1 MVYSDKKA
9 AGTIISQEPAA
20 GSRVEKGATV
30 KVVISLGKEELTVP
44 DLTGWTEAH
53 ARLYLEALG
62 FRVGE
67 SIDRLV
73 SEHPYGT
80 VDSTDLETGS
90 KVKPGTTICLY
101 ISKQQPVEESSEP
114 SGESSDSF
122 WF

>member
-1 MVYSDKKA
+1 M
-9 AGTIISQEPAA
+9 
-20 GSRVEKGATV
+20 EKGATV

-122 WF
+122 WFLVFRPLPPARIGGRFFKEV